1 MELALTAI
9 LLSLIPVALQDS
21 TPGLPANDS
30 LRAACAKSLDAG
42 RTDTGGGGETGTAGE
57 RA

>member
-9 LLSLIPVALQDS
+9 LLSLIPAALQDS
-21 TPGLPANDS
+21 TPGLPANVS
-30 LRAACAKSLDAG
+30 QTAACAKSLDAG
-42 RTDTGGGGETGTAGE
+42 RTDTGVGETGTAGE

>member
-9 LLSLIPVALQDS
+9 LLSLLPVALQES
-21 TPGLPANDS
+21 TPALPANLS
-30 LRAACAKSLDAG
+30 LPNACAIRLDSG
-42 RTDTGGGGETGTAGE
+42 RTDTGVGGTGTAGE